1 MESAEV
7 VELKEKL
14 ANIESIL
21 KGRTEQLHRV
31 DLDERR
37 YERRVRSVKIA
48 VTLSLLIMLVFSIIP
63 VGYNLFRSNPSLRTA
78 EINGDSKLNEL
89 FRNTTAK
96 ELREINAFVAKLRAD
111 SDKSSPEEISR
122 ALFETDLR
130 LLKERIIL
138 LEKSISDSPEKALS
152 IPLLRRDQES
162 MSKSIEANK
171 FAISNELSRIYDQQ
185 KWMLT
190 GIGTALLAALTAL
203 AGALYKTVGRAPD

>member
-14 ANIESIL
+14 AHLESAL
-21 KGRTEQLHRV
+21 KDRAEQIHRM

-37 YERRVRSVKIA
+37 YERRVRSIKLA
-48 VTLSLLIMLVFSIIP
+48 VTLSLMIMLVFSLIP
-63 VGYNLFRSNPSLRTA
+63 VGYNLFRSSPSIRSGGV
-78 EINGDSKLNEL
+78 NGDSKLNEV
-89 FRNTTAK
+89 FRDTTAK
-96 ELREINAFVAKLRAD
+96 ELGDLNAFIVKLRAD
-111 SDKSSPEEISR
+111 SEKSNPEEISR
-122 ALFETDLR
+122 ALFKADLS
-130 LLKERIIL
+130 LLKDRVAL

-162 MSKSIEANK
+162 MSKSIEANRL
-171 FAISNELSRIYDQQ
+171 AVTAELSRIYDQQ

-203 AGALYKTVGRAPD
+203 AGALYKTVGRTPD

>member
-14 ANIESIL
+14 AHLESVL
-21 KGRTEQLHRV
+21 KGRTEQIHRM

-37 YERRVRSVKIA
+37 YERRVRSVKLA
-48 VTLSLLIMLVFSIIP
+48 VTLSLIIMLVFSIIP
-63 VGYNLFRSNPSLRTA
+63 VGYNLFRSNPSIRNT
-78 EINGDSKLNEL
+78 EVNGDSKLNEI
-89 FRNTTAK
+89 FRDTTAR
-96 ELREINAFVAKLRAD
+96 ELGEINAFVAKLRAD
-111 SDKSSPEEISR
+111 SGKSNPEEISR
-122 ALFETDLR
+122 ALFETDLK
-130 LLKERIIL
+130 LLKERVVL

-162 MSKSIEANK
+162 MSKSIEANRL
-171 FAISNELSRIYDQQ
+171 AVSTELSRIYDQQ

-203 AGALYKTVGRAPD
+203 AGALYKTVGRTPD